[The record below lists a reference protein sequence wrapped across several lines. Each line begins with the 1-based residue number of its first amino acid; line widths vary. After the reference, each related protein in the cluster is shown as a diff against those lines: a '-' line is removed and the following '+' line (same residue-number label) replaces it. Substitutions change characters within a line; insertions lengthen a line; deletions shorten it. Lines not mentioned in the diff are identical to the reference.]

1 MHNLWLDV
9 QRRRK
14 WQGPPG
20 EADEPNAA
28 DADPAATADAL
39 TKAAALNSAQEF
51 ASTLL
56 EDVYEFTLKEIAD
69 FTGGGQR
76 HRRAGTPGN
85 ALRGGSSARALAG

>member
-1 MHNLWLDV
+1 MAQLLV
-9 QRRRK
+9 QKRLTGK
-14 WQGPPG
+14 LSG
-20 EADEPNAA
+20 ETSKNFG
-28 DADPAATADAL
+28 L